1 VLDQLG
7 ISSSQRYSGKG
18 QRDVSKHQAASSGNE
33 DQQSAAADAGM
44 NAPQDVVQKQLAAGC
59 IGQQHSD
66 ADAELEQASK
76 RLKVDTGA
84 VEAGGTG
91 SIQQVG
97 TSALS
102 QPGSGAGQRASAEA
116 ANADV
121 QMSEAAVP
129 SETSQT
135 GISAPV
141 AVAAEPAGA
150 IADHKASTAG
160 NSCGSAAL
168 QNGVTQQNG
177 VAQRAD
183 SAADMD
189 RSTPLKPEEKRK
201 LDFKEKL
208 YLAPLTTVGNL
219 PFR

>member
-1 VLDQLG
+1 MLDQLG
-7 ISSSQRYSGKG
+7 INSSQRYSGKG
-18 QRDVSKHQAASSGNE
+18 QRDVRRHQAASLGKD
-33 DQQSAAADAGM
+33 DQQSTAADAGM
-44 NAPQDVVQKQLAAGC
+44 SAPQDTAQKQAAAAC
-59 IGQQHSD
+59 IGQQPSD

-76 RLKVDTGA
+76 RLKVDTDA

-91 SIQQVG
+91 RAQQAG
-97 TSALS
+97 TSEVT

-116 ANADV
+116 AKSNV
-121 QMSEAAVP
+121 QINEAALP
-129 SETSQT
+129 SETTQA
-135 GISAPV
+135 GNSAPV

-150 IADHKASTAG
+150 IADHKALMAG
-160 NSCGSAAL
+160 NSCGIAAL

-177 VAQRAD
+177 VARPAD

-189 RSTPLKPEEKRK
+189 RNTPLKPEEKRK